1 MGNLRNPGSGPLVQR
16 GVAVLSGGAATVPNV
31 SVEGGA
37 AVIVSRSNSGS
48 GVLAAFANIT
58 GGIDITS
65 SVVESVPVFWAVIP

>member
-1 MGNLRNPGSGPLVQR
+1 MTLRNPPSGALVQR
-16 GVAVLSGGAATVPNV
+16 GVAVLSGGAVTIPNV
-31 SVEGGA
+31 NVSSGA
-37 AVIVSRSNSGS
+37 AILATRSNSGS